1 MSEVAVDVDDVE
13 EGVAGD
19 ATDGESAAGGGF
31 ATGGDVEAGASEDFG
46 SASFFLALATLAR
59 RESLVT
65 RPPVISRS
73 TPVVESNGKFGH
85 IDKGNELW
93 PPTYE
98 INAGDNHDR
107 VYC

>member
-31 ATGGDVEAGASEDFG
+31 ATGGDVEAGAGEDFG
-46 SASFFLALATLAR
+46 SASFFLALATLAN

-85 IDKGNELW
+85 IDKGNDFW
-93 PPTYE
+93 PPTNE
-98 INAGDNHDR
+98 IDAGDNHDR
-107 VYC
+107 VNC

>member
-19 ATDGESAAGGGF
+19 ATDEESAAGGGF
-31 ATGGDVEAGASEDFG
+31 ATGGDVEAGAGEDFG

-85 IDKGNELW
+85 IDEGNEFW

-98 INAGDNHDR
+98 IDAGDNHDR
-107 VYC
+107 VNR

>member
-13 EGVAGD
+13 EGVAED

-31 ATGGDVEAGASEDFG
+31 ATGGDVEAGAGEDFG

-73 TPVVESNGKFGH
+73 TPVVESNGKFGR
-85 IDKGNELW
+85 IDKGNDFW

-98 INAGDNHDR
+98 IDAGDNHDR

>member
-1 MSEVAVDVDDVE
+1 MTVVVDDPATDSVSEVAVDVDDVE

-19 ATDGESAAGGGF
+19 ATDGESTAGAGF
-31 ATGGDVEAGASEDFG
+31 ATGGDVEAGADKDFG
-46 SASFFLALATLAR
+46 SASFCLALATLAR

-85 IDKGNELW
+85 VDEGN
-93 PPTYE
+93 
-98 INAGDNHDR
+98 
-107 VYC
+107 